1 MRSTRVFNKVF
12 NKESRRDLATASLI
26 GDALR
31 GRGVAA

>member
-1 MRSTRVFNKVF
+1 MRSTRVFN
-12 NKESRRDLATASLI
+12 ESRLATAARI